1 MVPLQGN
8 CAPMDIQSYINTI
21 QYFSG
26 LSKTAWTSQ
35 VGDDQ
40 SANFHGTISATI
52 TSSQK
57 S

>member
-40 SANFHGTISATI
+40 SANFHGTI
-52 TSSQK
+52 
-57 S
+57 